1 MESLVGAVVDHPDV
15 EVGEEVMEVV
25 VEEEEEE
32 AVVEEVVVNTIE
44 VQGWY

>member
-25 VEEEEEE
+25 VEEE